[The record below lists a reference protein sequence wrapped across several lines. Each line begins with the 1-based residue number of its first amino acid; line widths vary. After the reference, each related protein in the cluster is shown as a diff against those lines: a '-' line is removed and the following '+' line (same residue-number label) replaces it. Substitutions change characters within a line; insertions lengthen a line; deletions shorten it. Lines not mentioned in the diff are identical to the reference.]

1 MPSMLKHFAKVVDSA
16 VMVNPATMTRKN
28 QPGTFAKM
36 TIYPTPQRELE
47 EAANSMEVDDED
59 EEKTLEHRIYERIR
73 VDIVKI

>member
-16 VMVNPATMTRKN
+16 VMVNPATLTRRN

-36 TIYPTPQRELE
+36 TIYPTPQHELE
-47 EAANSMEVDDED
+47 EAASNMEVDDED
-59 EEKTLEHRIYERIR
+59 EEKTLEHRIYERVR

>member
-36 TIYPTPQRELE
+36 TIYPTLQRELE
-47 EAANSMEVDDED
+47 EAANSMQVDDED
-59 EEKTLEHRIYERIR
+59 EEKTLEHSIYDRIR